1 MPSPSTAGAPSA
13 SSVTTLVSG
22 EPGSGRTAWLA
33 ERARNLIAEGLPAER
48 MLVLAPSAAGAALL
62 DARLDEPLALG
73 AHAFCE
79 ALLRSEAERAELDPF
94 FPVTTRGDRVAMIL
108 GARRRSSVAMPS
120 TPRAALRAIERVDRL
135 KEALVDCERY
145 AASVPSE
152 GETDRA
158 GELVFAEIY
167 AEHER
172 LLVAREALDTGS
184 LVLGALDLLSDAD
197 VLAGLGRRYEQLLVD
212 DVQDAGPAVRAL
224 LELLAGAIGEVA
236 FACESDSAAR
246 LSHSHPGAALVALE
260 GSFRCS
266 PPVLAAAHGALG
278 ESVERVEGTA
288 AEVAFWR
295 CADERE
301 EAHAIAAEVERVL
314 GHPTASGTPTVGVL
328 VRSLEREGR
337 ALAGAL
343 RERAIPCR
351 VLGASEF
358 FERSEVRDLLA
369 WMRLLSDP
377 LDRNAAI
384 RLLMRPPVELRPV
397 ELARVVQIARRR
409 KLDMPAALAAALD
422 APQLPPEARERIAS
436 FLATYEELAAP
447 LEELRPEE
455 LVRRLIE
462 RAGGGRSRLLEVSP
476 EALEDLAS
484 LARVEELAAHVA
496 SLEPG
501 ASARDFAV
509 YLRDAADSGLSLDE
523 LVCFDPAPRR
533 DGCAPVELMS
543 LDEASQREFDEVFI
557 AGLGGSQE
565 EGMPRLLYRGI
576 TRTRSRAVLVYPA
589 RDGARAPQQPLPAAE
604 QARAAVGGSW
614 AEQAPALERT
624 DALQAAARLL
634 RHELLE
640 DIARIGGRLGELRL
654 DTGEDISHGVVRYLE
669 LLKLAALRGRPGEQ
683 SLADALPDL
692 NARLLAACTPLER
705 ELFESSGLDSAL
717 LAADAPAAAGDSSA
731 PPASA
736 GAPGSQSPIAGLAGV
751 REAPADARLAAFL
764 PRHGRGLVLS
774 ASDIESY
781 RACPLRYKFARVLR
795 IPTEPTPQQ
804 RFGIMVHKVLERYHS
819 EWDGRPESLESTLPT
834 LMRLLDAAWR
844 RAGFRESPGELVWL
858 ERAREA
864 LSHYHRQLADQPG
877 RPVWFERS
885 FSFPVGG
892 DLVRGRVD
900 RVDRVAEGRYEL
912 IDYKTGH
919 PRTEAQLEGDV
930 QLSLYALAAERA
942 WEVKAERLA
951 YYYVLDNLKVPLPG
965 EQDAQAL
972 LAVEQKVIDVAD
984 GIRALDFA
992 PRPSYAVCS
1001 SCDFLDI
1008 CPAAET

>member
-1 MPSPSTAGAPSA
+1 MRSPAAAGERPASA
-13 SSVTTLVSG
+13 TTLVTG
-22 EPGSGRTAWLA
+22 EPGSGKTEWLA
-33 ERARNLIAEGLPAER
+33 EHARKLIAAGRPAER
-48 MLVLAPSAAGAALL
+48 LLVLAPSASGAALL
-62 DARLDEPLALG
+62 DARLEEPLAFG

-79 ALLRSEAERAELDPF
+79 VLLRSEAERAALDPF
-94 FPVTTRGDRVAMIL
+94 FPVATRADRVAMML
-108 GARRRSSVAMPS
+108 RARRASSAELPS
-120 TPRAALRAIERVDRL
+120 TPRAALRAVARVDRL

-145 AASVPSE
+145 AAS
-152 GETDRA
+152 T
-158 GELVFAEIY
+158 FAEADAGREGARAFAEVY

-172 LLVAREALDTGS
+172 LLAEREALDTGS
-184 LVLGALDLLSDAD
+184 LLLRALDLLRDAD
-197 VLAGLGRRYEQLLVD
+197 VRARLGRHYEHLLVD
-212 DVQDAGPAVRAL
+212 DVQDAGPALRAL
-224 LELLAGAIGEVA
+224 LELLAGAIGEAVLTCDRDAVA
-236 FACESDSAAR
+236 G
-246 LSHSHPGAALVALE
+246 LSHAHPGAALVALE
-260 GSFRCS
+260 GSLRCS
-266 PPVLAAAHGALG
+266 PQLLAAAHGALEEG
-278 ESVERVEGTA
+278 VEGVQGA
-288 AEVAFWR
+288 ADVAFWR

-314 GHPTASGTPTVGVL
+314 GHPDAPAEPSIGVF

-337 ALAGAL
+337 VLAAAL

-369 WMRLLSDP
+369 WMRLLADP

-409 KLDMPAALAAALD
+409 KLDMPAALGAALH
-422 APQLPPEARERIAS
+422 APQLPPEARERIAA
-436 FLATYEELAAP
+436 FLATYEELAAA

-462 RAGGGRSRLLEVSP
+462 RAGLGRARMLEASA

-484 LARVEELAAHVA
+484 LARVGEVAAHLA
-496 SLEPG
+496 RLEPG
-501 ASARDFAV
+501 ASGRDFAA
-509 YLRDAADSGLSLDE
+509 YLRDAADAGLSLDE
-523 LVCFDPAPRR
+523 LVCADAPPPRE
-533 DGCAPVELMS
+533 GCAPVELMR
-543 LDEASQREFDEVFI
+543 LEEASQREFEQVFI
-557 AGLGGSQE
+557 AGLGGTQE

-576 TRTRSRAVLVYPA
+576 TRARSRAVLVYPA
-589 RDGARAPQQPLPAAE
+589 RDAAHAPQHPLHAADE
-604 QARAAVGGSW
+604 ARAAVGGGW
-614 AEQAPALERT
+614 VEQAPALERT

-634 RHELLE
+634 RHELLD
-640 DIARIGGRLGELRL
+640 DIASIGGRLGELRL

-669 LLKLAALRGRPGEQ
+669 LLKLAALRERPGEQ

-705 ELFESSGLDSAL
+705 ELLESSGLDSAL
-717 LAADAPAAAGDSSA
+717 LAADSQSDVTSAAVPTAAGST
-731 PPASA
+731 
-736 GAPGSQSPIAGLAGV
+736 SQSPIAGLAGV
-751 REAPADARLAAFL
+751 GEAPADARLAAFL
-764 PRHGRGLVLS
+764 PRHGAGLVLS

-819 EWDGRPESLESTLPT
+819 EWDGRPESLQSTLPT

-864 LSHYHRQLADQPG
+864 LTRYHRQLADQPG

-900 RVDRVAEGRYEL
+900 RVDRIAEERYEL

-930 QLSLYALAAERA
+930 QLSLYALAAVRA
-942 WEVKAERLA
+942 WKVTAERLA
-951 YYYVLDNLKVPLPG
+951 YYYVLDNRKVPLPG

-972 LAVEQKVIDVAD
+972 RAVEQKVIDVAE